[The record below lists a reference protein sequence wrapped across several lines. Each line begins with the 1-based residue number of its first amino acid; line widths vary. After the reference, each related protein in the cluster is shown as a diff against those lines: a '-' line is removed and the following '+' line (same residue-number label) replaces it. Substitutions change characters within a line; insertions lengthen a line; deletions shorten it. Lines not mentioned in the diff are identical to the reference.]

1 MKLHK
6 LLGEI
11 FKKNSILK
19 ININNKSCKFIA
31 EDENYES
38 ATIFSVSKNFNDA
51 FPSFIF

>member
-1 MKLHK
+1 MHETCMKLHK

-31 EDENYES
+31 EDEN
-38 ATIFSVSKNFNDA
+38 FNA
-51 FPSFIF
+51 RYKRIHIKYKYVN